1 MLTLFFSK
9 CLGSKQLNKF
19 VIENPIFSHSKNESK
34 LLIKFKLKRNPSYL
48 IISAYLPSFSVM
60 MMATVPLFLN
70 DEIHF
75 ATTIMLV
82 LTAQLCLYT
91 LFQSSTTDIPKT
103 AYLKNIDYWNMLVTT
118 VSLSNFFTLF
128 LWEVFQGSILF
139 KHIKKIMKITIPIL
153 TLLGVALYLIVAGM
167 KYYE

>member
-1 MLTLFFSK
+1 
-9 CLGSKQLNKF
+9 
-19 VIENPIFSHSKNESK
+19 
-34 LLIKFKLKRNPSYL
+34 
-48 IISAYLPSFSVM
+48 M

-103 AYLKNIDYWNMLVTT
+103 AFLKNIDYWNMLVTNP
-118 VSLSNFFTLF
+118 V
-128 LWEVFQGSILF
+128 IRF
-139 KHIKKIMKITIPIL
+139 KLRQRCATIDCYMK
-153 TLLGVALYLIVAGM
+153 
-167 KYYE
+167 

>member
-1 MLTLFFSK
+1 MNQFI
-9 CLGSKQLNKF
+9 
-19 VIENPIFSHSKNESK
+19 IEDPIFSQYKNESK
-34 LLIKFKLKRNPSYL
+34 VEMKFKLKRNPSYL
-48 IISAYLPSFSVM
+48 MISAYLPSFSVM

-103 AYLKNIDYWNMLVTT
+103 AFLKNIDYWNMLVTT
-118 VSLSNFFTLF
+118 VSLTNFFTLF
-128 LWEVFQGSILF
+128 LWEVFQKNVIL
-139 KHIKKIMKITIPIL
+139 KQIKKIMKIAIPVI
-153 TLLGVALYLIVAGM
+153 TLLGVVGYWIVAGIM
-167 KYYE
+167 YYG